1 MPFNRIAE
9 NRIREAIEAGAFDGL
24 PGAGKPLDLEEYFSA
39 PEDLRM
45 AHSVLKSANCVPL
58 EVELQKQVANLK
70 LAVDAATDEGRR
82 KELRRALTHCE
93 TELAIRLERK
103 RNQKR

>member
-9 NRIREAIEAGAFDGL
+9 NRIREAMEAGAFERL

-58 EVELQKQVANLK
+58 EVELRNQVANLK
-70 LAVDAATDEGRR
+70 LAIDSATEEARR
-82 KELRRALTHCE
+82 RELRRALTHCE
-93 TELAIRLERK
+93 TELAIRLERT